1 MVITLFLFLSILTFS
16 LRARAL
22 PLIISPPRGGKRW
35 AWLFLL
41 LGLWGQDALA
51 LNAGDVT
58 VTMTSSSRLVV
69 DSNKCP
75 PPDNDG
81 PHAAY
86 VAFRVTNPLGTTL
99 TNLSAT
105 LGGFDTVNGFN
116 FAGGQAA
123 TQYIGTLAPGAST
136 VLFWFMQYPCTKN
149 LNDTITVI
157 VNDSNPGTVAG
168 NGTVTTISHISA
180 NAGGLITSTVLG
192 PGAVVGQIL
201 DYTVNFNFGNG
212 NVGDIINIQPAG
224 NTAFNAGCFQLV
236 GTEITASTYNGVPVG
251 SLDQILFV
259 PTVVDSGTAND
270 VTVRYRFQYLCAG
283 VSTTAN
289 PYASQ
294 TSGTQDKYSSNFGS
308 TAFAPLYPAATNPF
322 TTSKSASPTI
332 LPAGGGTVTYT
343 VTISNPSS
351 FPTIIDRITD
361 VLPAGVTYQGI
372 AAGSNVTSAN
382 SSSVPSAGA
391 TGTIVWRGIPDTSY
405 ALAANTSISL
415 QYTATVTAAGAYTN
429 SATATVGLVTIGPA
443 TSTIVVGPVRVEGQV
458 WLDVDGD
465 GINDVGEPGITGV
478 TVNIYSAGLNG
489 LIGGGDDVLVGTV
502 TTDANGNYS
511 LDRLPPGKY
520 YVDVTDTGGQLTGL
534 ATAPGTTDPSALLT
548 IPAGGTGTANFGYVP
563 TGSTNSIEGT
573 VWGDA
578 DGDGIQD
585 ASEAG
590 IGGATVQLVRAG
602 TDGVFG
608 TPDDVVAATTTTDP
622 DGGYLFIGVT
632 AGEYVVRVVNNATL
646 TGYTPTS
653 GPDSE
658 GGYVSSPVTVAA
670 GDVAA
675 GIDFG
680 FDRATLYAVSDRM
693 WNDADGD
700 GTLDA
705 NEDGLGGV
713 TVNLLDSLGRI
724 VATVTTN
731 ADGTFSFTGVP
742 NGTYTIAV
750 SDNTGVLNGTYGTT
764 VAGTTSTKAVTVS
777 SADVVATSFGYN
789 QSGLVGGVLW
799 SDANGNGVRD
809 TGEVALAGVPIELR
823 NGICTPGST
832 CPTTTTAADGAYQ
845 FVGVST
851 GSYTVVVTTPPT
863 GTQTGDPDQPG
874 VVCTTCNNQGAA
886 LVPAGPPVGSDPDL
900 DFGYRN
906 TTLAD
911 VSGTVFNDIDG
922 DGIQE
927 AGESGLAGVTVELRN
942 AAGVVVATVTTDASG
957 NYAFPDVPAGNYTVV
972 VTDQDALLS
981 GYTASSGLDQ
991 RAIAVPATGTVDVD
1005 FGYGQKTT
1013 TAQFSSTV
1021 WLDENNNGLQG
1032 SGEVGLSG
1040 VTVNLYRDSNLDGIP
1055 DGAVVATT
1063 TTDVN
1068 GNYVFRNLAPGTYL
1082 ADAVEGTL
1090 PGVLTPTTYVSPI
1103 YAQVSLSEGEVR
1115 SDVADFGYRPNT
1127 GTATLAGVVWADVD
1141 SPTPDGFLDAGEG
1154 RLGGVTITIL
1164 NTATNAVVA
1173 TVNTDP
1179 DGSWTVVGLAAG
1191 SYAVVYDQTDIPAGY
1206 LATQPTNLGTGYTTY
1221 TVAVVGGDVVP
1232 NLDFGF
1238 GDDPGVGGVPYG
1250 TVSGTFYH
1258 DANANSSQGGGE
1270 EGVAGVTMNLVSGG
1284 QIVATTTTDLNGNY
1298 SFTGVP
1304 PGTYTIVPTDMNA
1317 VLVGLNPTQLL
1328 PASVTVAAGG
1338 TVDADAGYSSG
1349 QATLTTVGGTV
1360 WVDSSNNG
1368 ILNSGEIGILGVN
1381 VELWLDTNNNGIIEP
1396 GTDNLVRAATSD
1408 AIGAYTFS
1416 NVPAGAYLVRVFDAA
1431 LLSGGYTKTT
1441 GPSPGVDNNSQANP
1455 YPVTM
1460 GASSNLTADFGYF
1473 TATYTISGTVFE
1485 DANNN
1490 GANNSETAVD
1500 GAVVSIYRVV
1510 NGVRQLVATVT
1521 TGLAGTYTS
1530 PALPPGNYE
1539 VAVDTQGTAVAGYDQ
1554 TTQTGTGGVATIT
1567 LSSNVSGTD
1576 FGFFNDAA
1584 LTTTPI
1590 TLASFQA
1597 LPGATAGTL
1606 EVKWTTA
1613 TEAGNVGFFVHGR
1626 TYGGEWQKLTPQL
1639 IPSKTVDSLEPQ
1651 TYMVTLSN
1659 VAWVQEVALEDV
1671 SIRGKKTLHGPFVI
1685 GTVVGVPPT
1694 VERIKWP
1701 AIRQAKDLE
1710 LKRSKRRVLRGKPA
1724 TGLMRAARISVRT
1737 PGIQRVTHEQ
1747 LLAAGIDLSKVP
1759 VAQIAVTDNG
1769 QPVPRAI
1776 GGRPIF
1782 GPGSYIE
1789 FIGQV
1794 TPTLYSKE
1802 NVYLLTVDPTKSRKV
1817 KDLAAGTGPAA
1828 VVGHETTYTAYPNR
1842 EYSFSAPTGDP
1853 WYDAYVLAYGGP
1865 ASLRRDFTLSAVL
1878 PGTAQLKVALWGYID
1893 WPTAGA
1899 DHHVMVKLNGQVVH
1913 DGRFDGLK
1921 AYAVEVPLA
1930 AGVLRD
1936 GLNSLEIVL
1945 PQDTGLEYDM
1955 VALEGFEVRYQRQ
1968 SVAEAGAWTGKV
1980 ATASRPFAVRG
1991 LSAGPA
1997 VVWQG
2002 TDARLS
2008 TTVAAGQ
2015 VIVPGGVAG
2024 TYWLASSSGVN
2035 TPGIEAGIPEVA
2047 ANTQVDYL
2055 IITHPAFLDTIAPIE
2070 ALQATRKL
2078 TTAVMTTESLYAR
2091 YTDHAVDAKAIS
2103 SHIAQTRPQF
2113 VLLVGGDVVDYHDN
2127 LKTGSVSFVPTR
2139 YVRTDAI
2146 VAYSPS
2152 DVKHVDWTGDNLPD
2166 AAIGRLPVR
2175 TVAELQAV
2183 IAKLQMH
2190 EQRPSEFT
2198 AVLATGKSD
2207 RRSIFTQEHR
2217 AIGGQLGPQWQ
2228 ISEAAMDLVGKTAAR
2243 QLLFDAINGGVEL
2256 TSYYGHSSYGLLDFD
2271 RLFTWQDVAL
2281 LTNRG
2286 RPTVM
2291 TMWGCWNS
2299 YFVSA
2304 GIETMAN
2311 RLLLTPEVG
2320 AVAVFGSATLT
2331 KLSSHKAL
2339 GSQLFSRFGGAETL
2353 GEAVMEAQQQVG
2365 KTNPAALDAILGMNL
2380 LGDPATPLFR

>member
-1 MVITLFLFLSILTFS
+1 MVITIFLFLSVLTFS
-16 LRARAL
+16 LFARVL
-22 PLIISPPRGGKRW
+22 PSVISPPRGGKRW

-51 LNAGDVT
+51 LNSGDVT
-58 VTMTSSSRLVV
+58 VTMTSSSLLVV

-75 PPDNDG
+75 APNNEG

-86 VAFRVTNPLGTTL
+86 VSFRVTNTLGTTL

-105 LGGFDTVNGFN
+105 LGGFDTANGFN

-136 VLFWFMQYPCTKN
+136 VLFWFMQYPCTLN
-149 LNDTITVI
+149 LNDTITVT
-157 VNDSNPGTVAG
+157 VSDSNPGTVSG
-168 NGTVTTISHISA
+168 NGTVTTRSHISA
-180 NAGGLITSTVLG
+180 NAGGLITSAALG
-192 PGAVVGQIL
+192 PGAIVGQII
-201 DYTVNFNFGNG
+201 DYAVNYNFGNG
-212 NVGDIINIQPAG
+212 NIGDIVNLQPAG
-224 NTAFNAGCFQLV
+224 NIAFNAGCFQLV
-236 GTEITASTYNGVPVG
+236 GTEITASTYNGVPAG
-251 SLDQILFV
+251 TIDQILFV
-259 PTVVDSGTAND
+259 PTVVDSGTANN
-270 VTVRYRFQYLCAG
+270 VTVRYRFLYICAG
-283 VSTTAN
+283 VSTLAS

-294 TSGTQDKYSSNFGS
+294 TSGTQDKYTPNFGATEFTPQFPS
-308 TAFAPLYPAATNPF
+308 ATNPF
-322 TTSKSASPTI
+322 TISKSVSPLT
-332 LPAGGGTVTYT
+332 LPVGGGTVTYT

-351 FPTIIDRITD
+351 YSAIMDRITD

-372 AAGSNVTSAN
+372 VAGSDITNAN
-382 SSSVPSAGA
+382 SSSAPSAGA
-391 TGTIVWRGIPDTSY
+391 TGTIVWHGIPETSY
-405 ALAANTSISL
+405 FIATNGSISL
-415 QYTATVTAAGAYTN
+415 RYTATVTANGTYTN
-429 SATATVGLVTIGPA
+429 SATVSVGTATNGPA
-443 TSTIVVGPVRVEGQV
+443 TATFIVAPARIKGTV
-458 WLDVDGD
+458 WLDGDGD

-478 TVNIYSAGLNG
+478 TVNIYSAGPNG
-489 LIGGGDDVLVGTV
+489 VIGGGDDVLVGTV

-511 LDRLPPGKY
+511 RDDLPIGMY

-534 ATAPGTTDPSALLT
+534 TTAPGTTDPSALLT

-563 TGSTNSIEGT
+563 TGSTNGVEGM

-590 IGGATVQLVRAG
+590 IGGATIQLVRAG

-622 DGGYLFIGVT
+622 DGGYLFTGVT

-680 FDRATLYAVSDRM
+680 FDRATLYAVSDRI

-700 GTLDA
+700 GVFDA
-705 NEDGLGGV
+705 NEDGIGGV
-713 TVNLLDSLGRI
+713 LVNLRDNSGNI
-724 VATVTTN
+724 VATVMTN

-742 NGTYTIAV
+742 NGNYTLAV
-750 SDNTGVLNGTYGTT
+750 INNAGILVGMTGTT
-764 VAGTTSTKAVTVS
+764 AIATALSRAVTVS
-777 SADVVATSFGYN
+777 GADIPGTNFGYRAL
-789 QSGLVGGVLW
+789 GLVGSLIW
-799 SDANGNGVRD
+799 SDADGDGVRD
-809 TGEVALAGVPIELR
+809 AGEVGLGGVPVELR
-823 NGICTPGST
+823 DGVCIPGST
-832 CPTTTTAADGAYQ
+832 CRTTVTAADGSYR
-845 FVGVST
+845 FTGVAA

-874 VVCTTCNNQGAA
+874 VACTTCNNQGTAT
-886 LVPAGPPVGSDPDL
+886 VPASGGDPDL

-927 AGESGLAGVTVELRN
+927 AGEGGLAGVTVELRN
-942 AAGVVVATVTTDASG
+942 AAGVAVATVTTDASG
-957 NYAFPDVPAGNYTVV
+957 NYAFSDVPAGNYTVV

-991 RAIAVPATGTVDVD
+991 RAITVPATGTVDVD

-1055 DGAVVATT
+1055 DGAAVATT

-1082 ADAVEGTL
+1082 VDSVEGTL
-1090 PGVLTPTTYVSPI
+1090 PGALTPTTYISPI

-1115 SDVADFGYRPNT
+1115 SDVADFGYTPAA
-1127 GTATLAGVVWADVD
+1127 GTAVLSGVVWSDAD
-1141 SPTPDGFLDAGEG
+1141 SDGFLDVGEG

-1179 DGSWTVVGLAAG
+1179 DGSWAVVGLAAG

-1206 LATQPTNLGTGYTTY
+1206 NATQPTNMGSGYTTY
-1221 TVAVVGGDVVP
+1221 TVTVAGGDVVP

-1238 GDDPGVGGVPYG
+1238 GDNPGVVGFPYG

-1270 EGVAGVTMNLVSGG
+1270 EGLAGVTMNLVDGTG
-1284 QIVATTTTDLNGNY
+1284 QIVATTTTDLTGNY

-1304 PGTYTIVPTDMNA
+1304 PGTYTLVPTDMNA
-1317 VLVGLNPTQLL
+1317 ALVGLNPTQLL
-1328 PASVTVAAGG
+1328 PASVTVTAGG
-1338 TVDADAGYSSG
+1338 AVDADAGYSSG

-1381 VELWLDTNNNGIIEP
+1381 LELWLDTNNNGIIEP
-1396 GTDNLVRAATSD
+1396 GTDNLVRTATTD

-1441 GPSPGVDNNSQANP
+1441 GPTPGADNNSQANP
-1455 YPVTM
+1455 YPVTV
-1460 GASSNLTADFGYF
+1460 GASSNFTADFGYF

-1485 DANNN
+1485 DISNN
-1490 GANNSETAVD
+1490 GVNNSEPAVE

-1510 NGVRQLVATVT
+1510 NGTRQLVATVT
-1521 TGLAGTYTS
+1521 TGLTGTYTS
-1530 PALPPGNYE
+1530 PALPPGSYE
-1539 VAVDTQGTAVAGYDQ
+1539 VEVNTQGTAVAGYDQ
-1554 TTQTGTGGVATIT
+1554 TTQTGTGGVTTIT
-1567 LSSNVSGTD
+1567 LSGNVTGTD
-1576 FGFFNDAA
+1576 FGFYNDAA

-1626 TYGGEWQKLTPQL
+1626 MYGGEWQKLTPRL

-1651 TYMVTLSN
+1651 TYTVTLSN

-1671 SIRGKKTLHGPFVI
+1671 SIRGKKTLHGPFPI

-1782 GPGSYIE
+1782 GPGSYLE

-1817 KDLAAGTGPAA
+1817 KDLTAGAGPAA
-1828 VVGHETTYTAYPNR
+1828 VVGHEATYTAYPNR

-1865 ASLRRDFTLSAVL
+1865 ASLRRDFTLSAVV
-1878 PGTAQLKVALWGYID
+1878 PGAARMKVALWGYID
-1893 WPTAGA
+1893 WPTTGA
-1899 DHHVMVKLNGQVVH
+1899 DHHVMVKLNGQVVY
-1913 DGRFDGLK
+1913 DGRFDGVT
-1921 AYAVEVPLA
+1921 AHPVEVALA
-1930 AGVLRD
+1930 PGVLRD
-1936 GLNSLEIVL
+1936 GLNSLEVVL
-1945 PQDTGLEYDM
+1945 PWDTGLEYDM

-1980 ATASRPFAVRG
+1980 TAVSGPFTVSG

-1997 VVWQG
+1997 IVWQG
-2002 TDARLS
+2002 INERLG

-2024 TYWLASSSGVN
+2024 TYWLASSSGIN
-2035 TPGIEAGIPEVA
+2035 TPAIEAGIPEVA
-2047 ANTQVDYL
+2047 VNTQVDYL

-2103 SHIAQTRPQF
+2103 SYIAQTRPQF

-2152 DVKHVDWTGDNLPD
+2152 DVKHADWTGDNLPD

-2183 IAKLQMH
+2183 TAKLQMH
-2190 EQRPSEFT
+2190 EQRQSEFT

-2243 QLLFDAINGGVEL
+2243 QLLFDAINGGVEV

-2304 GIETMAN
+2304 GIETLAN

-2353 GEAVMEAQQQVG
+2353 GEAIMAAQRQVG

-2380 LGDPATPLFR
+2380 LGDPAMPLFR